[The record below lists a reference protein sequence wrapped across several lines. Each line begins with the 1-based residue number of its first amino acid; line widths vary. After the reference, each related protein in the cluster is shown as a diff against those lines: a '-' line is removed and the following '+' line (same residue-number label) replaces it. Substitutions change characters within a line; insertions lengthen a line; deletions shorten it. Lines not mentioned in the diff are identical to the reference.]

1 MKDLMI
7 DLETLSTAPDA
18 YILSIGA
25 CYFDLETGQIG
36 ENFHVKTRFNDTLSH
51 TGHIS
56 AATVEWWLNQPK
68 TAQDSLLIGKQIAL
82 THALFKLDDF
92 IKPGIKTLWS
102 NGASFDLVI
111 LRNAFNRNHLETQWQ
126 YWQERDTRTIVDIA
140 ERLTSINAKKTTP
153 FNGTQHDALAD
164 AMHQAQYV
172 SHAYQLIKNY
182 TSTTL

>member
-1 MKDLMI
+1 MI

-36 ENFHVKTRFNDTLSH
+36 ENLHVKTSFNDTLSH

-56 AATVEWWLNQPK
+56 AATVEWWLKQLKPTQESLLSGNRFILANVIYQITSFIRLYKPK
-68 TAQDSLLIGKQIAL
+68 TI
-82 THALFKLDDF
+82 
-92 IKPGIKTLWS
+92 WS

-111 LRNAFNRNHLETQWQ
+111 LRSAFNSNNYNIPWQ

-140 ERLTSINAKKTTP
+140 ERLTGINAKKTTP

>member
-1 MKDLMI
+1 MI

-36 ENFHVKTRFNDTLSH
+36 ENFHVKTSFNDTSIH

-56 AATVEWWLNQPK
+56 AATVEWWLNQSI
-68 TAQDSLLIGKQIAL
+68 TAQDRLLCGEKVWLVDAL
-82 THALFKLDDF
+82 SKLIDF
-92 IKPGIKTLWS
+92 IKPYTKTLWA
-102 NGASFDLVI
+102 NGSSFDLVI
-111 LRNAFNRNHLETQWQ
+111 LRNAFTRNYYEIPWQ
-126 YWQERDTRTIVDIA
+126 YWKERDTRTIVDIA
-140 ERLTSINAKKTTP
+140 ERLTGINAKKTTP

-164 AMHQAQYV
+164 AMHQTQYV
-172 SHAYQLIKNY
+172 SHAYQLIKYY

>member
-1 MKDLMI
+1 MNDLMI

-36 ENFHVKTRFNDTLSH
+36 ENFHVKTSFYDTSNH

-56 AATVEWWLNQPK
+56 ASTVEWWLNQPI
-68 TAQDSLLIGKQIAL
+68 TAQDCLLSGEKIDLI
-82 THALFKLDDF
+82 HALFKLDDF
-92 IKPGIKTLWS
+92 IKPGTKTLLS

-111 LRNAFNRNHLETQWQ
+111 LRNAFNRNHLETPWQ

-140 ERLTSINAKKTTP
+140 ERITGINAKKTIP

-164 AMHQAQYV
+164 AMYQAQFV